1 MMVNLKRGRK
11 ARVAAYLEIFDFG
24 VRLPPKLLELDDFVL
39 IEPVA
44 PQGLKVFNLCDDRL
58 VFHL

>member
-1 MMVNLKRGRK
+1 M
-11 ARVAAYLEIFDFG
+11 VAAYLEIFDFG

-39 IEPVA
+39 IEPVV